1 MEEYKTIKILD
12 FEDFFNND
20 FSKRFLTQEQIK
32 ALDNVLK
39 DEINKIFKKEIE
51 DA

>member
-1 MEEYKTIKILD
+1 MEEYKTIKVLD
-12 FEDFFNND
+12 VEDVFND
-20 FSKRFLTQEQIK
+20 DISKRFLTKEQIK
-32 ALDNVLK
+32 ALDNILK